1 MACDMLVETNHLSKV
16 FQHRDISFGVIANQ
30 IQGCI
35 NSLESMKEQDGLHLS
50 DFKSQL
56 EDTSNFKGVEINYAA
71 RGRRSCDVDGRAKFE
86 SIRGELLHELVKN
99 LRERF
104 PNVALFDAMEK
115 YSDCFLPV
123 SA

>member
-1 MACDMLVETNHLSKV
+1 
-16 FQHRDISFGVIANQ
+16 
-30 IQGCI
+30 
-35 NSLESMKEQDGLHLS
+35 MKEQDGLHLS

-86 SIRGELLHELVKN
+86 SIRGKLLDELVKN

-104 PNVALFDAMEK
+104 PNVALFDAMEVRQEFSSH
-115 YSDCFLPV
+115 YIFWCFVLLEYIYLSIMSCYIFHTDI
-123 SA
+123 SAICLS